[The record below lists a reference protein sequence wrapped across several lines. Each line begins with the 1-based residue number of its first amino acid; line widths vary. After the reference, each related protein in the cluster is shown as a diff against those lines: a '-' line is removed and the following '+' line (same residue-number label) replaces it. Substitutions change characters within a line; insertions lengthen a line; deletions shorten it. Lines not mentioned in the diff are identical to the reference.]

1 MSERAALGHA
11 DNRPRIHIWP
21 HSLVADFRFS
31 FGPLGNRS
39 QQHFKSIGE
48 AVTGAEMHN
57 GGFRAGAVVIIE
69 PHP

>member
-39 QQHFKSIGE
+39 QQHFKTEGQAID
-48 AVTGAEMHN
+48 AAKMHN
-57 GGFRAGAVVIIE
+57 GGFAKGAVVIIE
-69 PHP
+69 PAP